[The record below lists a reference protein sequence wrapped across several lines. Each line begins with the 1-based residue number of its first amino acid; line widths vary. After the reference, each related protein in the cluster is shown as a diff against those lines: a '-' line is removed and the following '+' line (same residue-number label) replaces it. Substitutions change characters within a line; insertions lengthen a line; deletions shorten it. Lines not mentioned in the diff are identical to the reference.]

1 MNPKGRVNDMQEKR
15 IILEARDVIKQYRQ
29 YDTVVTAVNRV
40 SFDVYEGE
48 FVAIIGASGSGKST
62 LLHICAGLDRPNS
75 GRVTVRGNDITSMP
89 ADELAEF
96 RGNYIGMIFQNHN
109 LIAQFTALENI
120 LIPTLMCN
128 KTDFSYEEHL
138 KKLVATLGIG
148 DRLHHLPSELSGGQQ
163 QRVAIARALI
173 NRPQVVFADEPTGNL
188 DRKNADEVLELL
200 LRTKEVLGQTLI
212 MVTHD
217 MSIAERADR
226 ILSMYDGC
234 LEPYRGRN

>member
-217 MSIAERADR
+217 ISIAERADR
-226 ILSMYDGC
+226 ILSMEDGC

>member
-89 ADELAEF
+89 AD
-96 RGNYIGMIFQNHN
+96 
-109 LIAQFTALENI
+109 
-120 LIPTLMCN
+120 
-128 KTDFSYEEHL
+128 
-138 KKLVATLGIG
+138 
-148 DRLHHLPSELSGGQQ
+148 
-163 QRVAIARALI
+163 
-173 NRPQVVFADEPTGNL
+173 
-188 DRKNADEVLELL
+188 
-200 LRTKEVLGQTLI
+200 
-212 MVTHD
+212 
-217 MSIAERADR
+217 
-226 ILSMYDGC
+226 
-234 LEPYRGRN
+234 